1 MSYIALYPL
10 SFSDFTFWCHPRKG
24 FIQLYFFTRG
34 HWTAM
39 LALIKVDE
47 IAQNLKHFYM
57 EKIFKNGAIFWE

>member
-1 MSYIALYPL
+1 MVFEGKPYLCRTHKK
-10 SFSDFTFWCHPRKG
+10 DRK
-24 FIQLYFFTRG
+24 YNVTRG
-34 HWTAM
+34 YWTAM